1 MYRKS
6 IGEIRRSSLE
16 ERLNSSMT
24 NDSLTT
30 GIRNGAFK
38 SSTNRKFSTEFNL
51 VDTKNQQDN
60 SVPLLNQE
68 NQLDD
73 TQSDRF
79 DQQSIPP
86 LRKRKSWFA
95 GVLRRRKP
103 SLVNDIQSAP
113 PVQQQQQNNKSKSW
127 LFKSKAEADSTL
139 VLNTAQYSNIRSA
152 ESDQAELL
160 STGSVDKNNKSNS
173 IQFESR
179 NLEYDDTI
187 PIFFGKYSGS
197 PMCTSILKNTQIV
210 YFQLSAYNNF
220 YDFDE
225 ATYHPWNIWEVD
237 DDMKKLRG
245 TIDGKDDF
253 TEFAK
258 EFEYSQVLLMRSWLV
273 PNYEIFKNGYLI
285 QLKINHKKNDN
296 QKAINLYLSCSR
308 DSIFKKLPE
317 QGVRI
322 SVCGIRYFKKTLQ
335 LSEVI
340 FWIHPIKNMSF
351 SIIEQVVLLLKLF
364 KITTSI
370 HKTILVDLNNGSRST
385 IKSLYTY

>member
-16 ERLNSSMT
+16 ERLDSSMT

-30 GIRNGAFK
+30 GIRNGAYK
-38 SSTNRKFSTEFNL
+38 SSTNRKFSTEFNS

-60 SVPLLNQE
+60 SVPSLNQE

-160 STGSVDKNNKSNS
+160 STGSVDRNNKSNS

-210 YFQLSAYNNF
+210 YFQLSAYNSL

-237 DDMKKLRG
+237 EDMKKLRG

-285 QLKINHKKNDN
+285 QLKINHKKNDT

-317 QGVRI
+317 QGVQI
-322 SVCGIRYFKKTLQ
+322 SVCGIRYFKKTSQ

-351 SIIEQVVLLLKLF
+351 SIIEQVVLLLKSF

-385 IKSLYTY
+385 IKSSYTY